1 MLEDNQGMGTALF
14 VWVGSGRARRR
25 KVGPRGVRLD
35 RAAHAGLPVPP
46 GAVLLDELLRVCLQ
60 EGLIERSD
68 GRVFFP
74 DPELFHNTLFH
85 SVRLPRFAR
94 PVNLIPLFSA
104 ESGALSEADAT
115 KAPLP
120 PVDLNDAGQTAAA
133 LAALWSDA
141 LRRPDARADVLA
153 LETVAAEAKG
163 RARTLAS
170 GVDDRVET
178 DKPARL
184 VLSLPQLRGWH
195 TPAGDLPLYARRLR
209 MLLGGVRRTFGRGD
223 WTIAWAD
230 DGYICW
236 LLDVAPFAG
245 A

>member
-1 MLEDNQGMGTALF
+1 MEDNQSMSMTLF

-46 GAVLLDELLRVCLQ
+46 GAVLLDELLRVCLR
-60 EGLIERSD
+60 EGLVESSD
-68 GRVFFP
+68 GRVFIP

-94 PVNLIPLFSA
+94 PVTLSPLFAPEDHVPSGPDGARSA
-104 ESGALSEADAT
+104 PRAI
-115 KAPLP
+115 
-120 PVDLNDAGQTAAA
+120 DLNDAGQTATA
-133 LAALWSDA
+133 LAALWSA
-141 LRRPDARADVLA
+141 APRRPDARGDVLA
-153 LETVAAEAKG
+153 LETVAVQAVG
-163 RARTLAS
+163 RAHTLGS

-178 DKPARL
+178 DGPAAE

-195 TPAGDLPLYARRLR
+195 TPAGDLPPYARRLR

-223 WTIAWAD
+223 WAIAWAD
-230 DGYICW
+230 DGRVCW
-236 LLDVAPFAG
+236 LLDVAPFAR

>member
-1 MLEDNQGMGTALF
+1 MGTPLF

-35 RAAHAGLPVPP
+35 RAGHAGLPVPP
-46 GAVLLDELLRVCLQ
+46 GAVLLDELLRAFLQ
-60 EGLIERSD
+60 ERLVERSD
-68 GRVFFP
+68 GRFFIP
-74 DPELFHNTLFH
+74 DPGLFHNTLFH

-94 PVNLIPLFSA
+94 PVNLISVFSA
-104 ESGALSEADAT
+104 ESEALSEADET
-115 KAPLP
+115 QAPLP

-133 LAALWSDA
+133 LASLWSAA

-163 RARTLAS
+163 RARTLGS
-170 GVDDRVET
+170 GVADRVET
-178 DKPARL
+178 DGPAVP
-184 VLSLPQLRGWH
+184 VLSLPQLRGRH
-195 TPAGDLPLYARRLR
+195 TPAGDLPPYARRLR

-223 WTIAWAD
+223 WAIAWAD
-230 DGYICW
+230 DGHICW